1 MNLTLLGISIYIGLQ
16 FLIGVVVSRR
26 IRTEADYL
34 VAGRQLGLVLATFS
48 IFATWFGAETIV
60 GAAGAIYHDGLSG
73 ASADP
78 FGYVLCIL
86 LLGAFFA
93 APLWRRGY
101 MTFGDLFRD
110 RFSPGVERLFVLLTV
125 PTSVIW
131 AAAQVRAFG
140 QVLSSITE
148 WHVDATIAIAT
159 GLVIGYTAFG
169 GLLADA
175 WTDLVQGISLVI
187 GLLLIGVSLWW
198 HTPVDVIQSAM
209 HSDRLKLLSGA
220 ETPWHET
227 AESWAIPVLGSL
239 FAVELVS
246 RVLACNSPETA
257 KRACWF
263 GGMLYLVV
271 GLIPVSVGLLGPHL
285 HPELEDPEQL
295 MPLVAVNQLGSM
307 FLVIFSGTLISA
319 ILSTVDSSLLAA
331 SALISHNLIGNSIRD
346 LSDQARVR
354 FARCGVVGLGIL
366 AYLIARRGESV
377 HDLVELASA
386 FSSSGVFVIVCFGMR
401 TKVGGALSAYG
412 ALVTGAAVWSL
423 GEFYFGWSAPY
434 LISIVTAIAVYLL
447 LAFKK

>member
-1 MNLTLLGISIYIGLQ
+1 M
-16 FLIGVVVSRR
+16 
-26 IRTEADYL
+26 
-34 VAGRQLGLVLATFS
+34 
-48 IFATWFGAETIV
+48 
-60 GAAGAIYHDGLSG
+60 
-73 ASADP
+73 
-78 FGYVLCIL
+78 
-86 LLGAFFA
+86 
-93 APLWRRGY
+93 
-101 MTFGDLFRD
+101 
-110 RFSPGVERLFVLLTV
+110 
-125 PTSVIW
+125 
-131 AAAQVRAFG
+131 
-140 QVLSSITE
+140 
-148 WHVDATIAIAT
+148 
-159 GLVIGYTAFG
+159 
-169 GLLADA
+169 
-175 WTDLVQGISLVI
+175 
-187 GLLLIGVSLWW
+187 
-198 HTPVDVIQSAM
+198 
-209 HSDRLKLLSGA
+209 
-220 ETPWHET
+220 
-227 AESWAIPVLGSL
+227 
-239 FAVELVS
+239 
-246 RVLACNSPETA
+246 
-257 KRACWF
+257 
-263 GGMLYLVV
+263 
-271 GLIPVSVGLLGPHL
+271 SVGLLGPHL